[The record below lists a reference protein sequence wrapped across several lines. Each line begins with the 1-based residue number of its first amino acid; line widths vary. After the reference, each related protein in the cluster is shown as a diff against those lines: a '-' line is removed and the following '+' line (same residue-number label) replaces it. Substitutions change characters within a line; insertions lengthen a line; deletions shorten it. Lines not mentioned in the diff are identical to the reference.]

1 MDSKSSK
8 IHLILVVLLMPDLS
22 GLKIVFGATFLFA
35 CIFFLI
41 AGFFKVAEACCGVC
55 AHGNGERPVRTSKG
69 YGTRSVSAR
78 LKRGAV
84 DQKKFEAKL
93 AAIASLQTTKKD
105 K

>member
-1 MDSKSSK
+1 
-8 IHLILVVLLMPDLS
+8 MPDFS
-22 GLKIVFGATFLFA
+22 GLKVVFGATFLFA

-41 AGFFKVAEACCGVC
+41 AGFFKLAEAFCGAC

-84 DQKKFEAKL
+84 DQKKFEEKL
-93 AAIASLQTTKKD
+93 AAISSLQAKKD